1 MLYRNIAERGGPWL
15 CADSLRA
22 AITAGAHRGRLPV
35 GLPIGAFFIGAIH
48 GIAPQIAPQIGAILE
63 IALITDAN
71 AASRCGTKLVN
82 PGDKLADVLQSC
94 GSPVAQ
100 ASDGPVI
107 RNNGVPRK
115 GSQKTDVVVYGPN
128 GGAYQY
134 MLFINDELVRVDL
147 RRDAPAGNILRW

>member
-1 MLYRNIAERGGPWL
+1 MLYCNTPVRSGPWL
-15 CADSLRA
+15 CAESLRA

-35 GLPIGAFFIGAIH
+35 GLPIGAFF
-48 GIAPQIAPQIGAILE
+48 IGAILE

-94 GSPVAQ
+94 GSPVTQ

-147 RRDAPAGNILRW
+147 RREAPAGNILRW

>member
-1 MLYRNIAERGGPWL
+1 M
-15 CADSLRA
+15 
-22 AITAGAHRGRLPV
+22 
-35 GLPIGAFFIGAIH
+35 FIKPSMALLF
-48 GIAPQIAPQIGAILE
+48 ACM
-63 IALITDAN
+63 LITDAN

-82 PGDKLADVLQSC
+82 PGDKLADVLKSC

-115 GSQKTDVVVYGPN
+115 GSQKADVVVYGPN

-147 RRDAPAGNILRW
+147 RREAPAGNILRW

>member
-1 MLYRNIAERGGPWL
+1 MFIKPSMALLFACMLMTG
-15 CADSLRA
+15 
-22 AITAGAHRGRLPV
+22 
-35 GLPIGAFFIGAIH
+35 
-48 GIAPQIAPQIGAILE
+48 
-63 IALITDAN
+63 AN

-82 PGDKLADVLQSC
+82 PGDKLADVLQLC
-94 GSPVAQ
+94 GSPVAR

-147 RRDAPAGNILRW
+147 RREAPAGNILRW